1 MEEFDP
7 ENTVDPHEYFP
18 DAHTRANWICKNDPT
33 HKWVATDI
41 DTALEMI
48 KQFINI
54 QKEAGYSVVKNRCHL
69 YLNLSSPD
77 KKACVLNPEDY
88 VVTDEKIVNENDL
101 YAKEAMDKGKKAVVE
116 FLRKYLALP
125 ARYEEEIKKASGY
138 LQNAID
144 RGYSTKDKWEAEI
157 EKSKTE
163 LRKIEANIPIY
174 RDILTTILQ
183 EPERLKFLAKTR
195 IEQSRWNVREK
206 YMDVF
211 PYIQCGDIWIGFI
224 NAHSGYYSWVSA
236 MKPFRNEPC
245 EIDNKHSTFVRK
257 NTNVPYMEAHHLVPL
272 AYSELFTYSLDVE
285 ENIISL
291 CSTCHN
297 QIHYGKDAELLIR
310 KLYARRKKLLRK
322 AGIVLSEQEL
332 LEMYGIV

>member
-1 MEEFDP
+1 MNRAFD
-7 ENTVDPHEYFP
+7 E
-18 DAHTRANWICKNDPT
+18 KNDMLNLEADFMHFT
-33 HKWVATDI
+33 IERGTDI

-163 LRKIEANIPIY
+163 LRKIEANIPLY

-183 EPERLKFLAKTR
+183 EPERLKFFAKTR
-195 IEQSRWNVREK
+195 IEQQRWNVREK

-236 MKPFRNEPC
+236 MKPFRNEPSASDIK
-245 EIDNKHSTFVRK
+245 EDWF
-257 NTNVPYMEAHHLVPL
+257 
-272 AYSELFTYSLDVE
+272 
-285 ENIISL
+285 
-291 CSTCHN
+291 
-297 QIHYGKDAELLIR
+297 
-310 KLYARRKKLLRK
+310 
-322 AGIVLSEQEL
+322 LSFA
-332 LEMYGIV
+332 MN

>member
-1 MEEFDP
+1 M
-7 ENTVDPHEYFP
+7 N
-18 DAHTRANWICKNDPT
+18 
-33 HKWVATDI
+33 
-41 DTALEMI
+41 
-48 KQFINI
+48 
-54 QKEAGYSVVKNRCHL
+54 
-69 YLNLSSPD
+69 
-77 KKACVLNPEDY
+77 
-88 VVTDEKIVNENDL
+88 
-101 YAKEAMDKGKKAVVE
+101 KGKKAVVE
-116 FLRKYLALP
+116 FFKKYLASP

-163 LRKIEANIPIY
+163 LRKIEANIPLY

-236 MKPFRNEPC
+236 MKPFRNEP
-245 EIDNKHSTFVRK
+245 S
-257 NTNVPYMEAHHLVPL
+257 A
-272 AYSELFTYSLDVE
+272 SDVKE
-285 ENIISL
+285 
-291 CSTCHN
+291 
-297 QIHYGKDAELLIR
+297 DWF
-310 KLYARRKKLLRK
+310 
-322 AGIVLSEQEL
+322 LSFA
-332 LEMYGIV
+332 MN